1 MKKCLILLLILK
13 LTLEAMAWDVVLANQ
28 TDLYQ
33 YFNLVRCLSA
43 NEPTS
48 NTTIGLDHDNI
59 LCLGITAQDP
69 DQARYVFRRCYKT
82 YANKTMMFYNV
93 NNPDENVIQPV
104 HITETL
110 DGHEMF
116 KNCERPRFPGTRDIE
131 SLQANNF
138 QLSSNTIF
146 SVYGL

>member
-1 MKKCLILLLILK
+1 MMNCIQFLLVLK
-13 LTLEAMAWDVVLANQ
+13 LTLGAMAWDVVLANQ

-59 LCLGITAQDP
+59 PCLNITAQDP
-69 DQARYVFRRCYKT
+69 DHASFVFDYCWSKYT
-82 YANKTMMFYNV
+82 NKTMTLHSI
-93 NNPDENVIQPV
+93 NNPDENIIQPI

-110 DGHEMF
+110 NGHEIF
-116 KNCERPRFPGTRDIE
+116 KNCSRPRFIGTRD
-131 SLQANNF
+131 
-138 QLSSNTIF
+138 TIF
-146 SVYGL
+146 SAYDS